1 MSSGRTKI
9 PEDLYAP
16 ILDLAGSLHPET
28 RSRWTG
34 AQIAAWLA
42 AEHGIEVS
50 QRTVSNLLRSL
61 RHEFAQGLQDDARAA
76 LLGKLTAQTEAFDE
90 LLDGLLDDMASTPK
104 LKLSDRAEVVE
115 VYRRALDTK
124 LRWAGIGEKVTVD
137 ANVNVDAAVTV
148 TDARA
153 ELAASIAKLAQEPE
167 RQGSGEAPR
176 DPEPRGG

>member
-9 PEDLYAP
+9 PEELFGA

-42 AEHGIEVS
+42 SEHGIDVC
-50 QRTVSNLLRSL
+50 QRTVTNLLRSL
-61 RHEFAQGLQDDARAA
+61 RHELAQGLQDEARAA
-76 LLGKLTAQTEAFDE
+76 LLGKLTAQVDAFDD
-90 LLDGLLDDMASTPK
+90 LLDGLLADMNTAPK

-115 VYRRALDTK
+115 IYRRALDTK
-124 LRWAGIGEKVTVD
+124 LRWAGIGEKVTVEADVSVD
-137 ANVNVDAAVTV
+137 ANVTV

-153 ELAASIAKLAQEPE
+153 ALAEELEKLTAGAEPGAA
-167 RQGSGEAPR
+167 G
-176 DPEPRGG
+176 